1 MIVKELI
8 EKLKEMP
15 ENLIVMGNVV
25 ENDEYD
31 YLPVD
36 AAFQMKI
43 RYDPD
48 GEGYRKRMKNVCVIW
63 AE

>member
-8 EKLKEMP
+8 EKLQKMP
-15 ENLIVMGNVV
+15 EDLIVMGNVV

-36 AAFQMKI
+36 AVFKKKI

-48 GEGYRKRMKNVCVIW
+48 GEGFQKRMKTVCIIAV
-63 AE
+63 E